1 MTIKIE
7 KEEKTIMVTTDIT
20 QGAEYATVADKKGL
34 FLPYY
39 IYCEFLKLIR
49 LPAFILPT
57 LISPVMFFAL
67 FGLPNLSYKFGN
79 TSAGAYILISLGS
92 YAMMFT
98 GFITFG
104 AGIASERGLGWNK
117 LLRVSPISPL
127 DFLIAKAVSAIV
139 MGIAAIALLFI
150 FAILVGHVS
159 LPLLTWLQIVGL
171 LVVGMIPFI
180 AIGFAL
186 GYIAGPNSAA
196 PIASLIFLPL
206 GFCSGLFE
214 PLQFMP
220 TVVQNIAP
228 YLPSYHAAQL
238 GWTALGAGDGK
249 SFWIHLLWL
258 IGYTVIFTIIA
269 VIAYRRDENKTF
281 G

>member
-7 KEEKTIMVTTDIT
+7 KEEKTIMATTDIV
-20 QGAEYATVADKKGL
+20 QDAEYAPVADKKGPFIL
-34 FLPYY
+34 YY
-39 IYCEFLKLIR
+39 IYCEFLKLVR

-67 FGLPNLSYKFGN
+67 FGLPNLGYKFGN
-79 TSAGAYILISLGS
+79 ASAGAYILISFGS
-92 YAMMFT
+92 YSMMFT

-117 LLRVSPISPL
+117 LIRVSPMSPL
-127 DFLIAKAVSAIV
+127 AFLIAKAVSAII
-139 MGIAAIALLFI
+139 MGIASLVFLFL
-150 FAILVGHVS
+150 FATLVGHVS

-171 LVVGMIPFI
+171 LVIAMIPFI

-220 TVVQNIAP
+220 TIVQNIAP
-228 YLPSYHAAQL
+228 YLPSYHAAEL

-249 SFWIHLLWL
+249 SFWTHLVWL
-258 IGYTVIFTIIA
+258 AGYTVIFTIIA